1 LLKIINSISI
11 QETKQLHAMRAKYL
25 LFVFVIIP
33 VFQFSG
39 TRTAYS
45 KTPGNIDLDKF
56 VREVYDLYQTDE
68 VPVKQERLVYKKLT
82 ELMTGTQTMKITC
95 SDSIAY
101 DKKNDVTTVK
111 SKEVYYADNKNGYF
125 GLIVIFQQHSDA
137 LLMSTSPDKEITIS
151 GNVTDILVTLYRK
164 GLDFFKCRTP
174 IKEFDDSGTVIQH
187 IILLMQG

>member
-1 LLKIINSISI
+1 
-11 QETKQLHAMRAKYL
+11 MRAKFL
-25 LFVFVIIP
+25 LFAFVLIP
-33 VFQFSG
+33 LFQFSG
-39 TRTAYS
+39 TQ
-45 KTPGNIDLDKF
+45 KTYCSTSGNIDLDNF

-68 VPVKQERLVYKKLT
+68 VPAKQERLVYKKLT
-82 ELMTGTQTMKITC
+82 ALMEGSQTMKITC

-101 DKKNDVTTVK
+101 DKKNDITTIK
-111 SKEVYYADNKNGYF
+111 SREVYYADNKNGYF
-125 GLIVIFQQHSDA
+125 GVVVIFQQHSDA

-151 GNVTDILVTLYRK
+151 GNVTEILVTLYRK

>member
-1 LLKIINSISI
+1 MRTKFLLTAI
-11 QETKQLHAMRAKYL
+11 
-25 LFVFVIIP
+25 VFAL
-33 VFQFSG
+33 VFQFCNYG
-39 TRTAYS
+39 AVVS
-45 KTPGNIDLDKF
+45 KTKGSIDLEKF

-82 ELMTGTQTMKITC
+82 ELMSGTQTMKITC

-101 DKKNDVTTVK
+101 DKKNDETTIK

-125 GLIVIFQQHSDA
+125 GVVVIFHQHSDA

-151 GNVTDILVTLYRK
+151 GNVTEMFVTLYRK

-174 IKEFDDSGTVIQH
+174 IKEFDDSGTVIQQVIF
-187 IILLMQG
+187 IIQG

>member
-1 LLKIINSISI
+1 MR
-11 QETKQLHAMRAKYL
+11 TKFL
-25 LFVFVIIP
+25 LFAILIP
-33 VFQFSG
+33 LFQFSG
-39 TRTAYS
+39 TQTSYCS
-45 KTPGNIDLDKF
+45 TTGNIDLDKF

-82 ELMTGTQTMKITC
+82 GLMEGTQTMKITC

-101 DKKNDVTTVK
+101 DKKNDITTVK
-111 SKEVYYADNKNGYF
+111 SREVYYADNKNGYF
-125 GLIVIFQQHSDA
+125 GVVVIFQQHSDA
-137 LLMSTSPDKEITIS
+137 LLMSTSPDKEVTIS

-187 IILLMQG
+187 VILLMQG

>member
-1 LLKIINSISI
+1 LKESLKVINSGNKPF
-11 QETKQLHAMRAKYL
+11 TAMRTKVLISA
-25 LFVFVIIP
+25 FVLAFI
-33 VFQFSG
+33 FQFFDFS
-39 TRTAYS
+39 AAAVS
-45 KTPGNIDLDKF
+45 KTKGSIDLEKF

-82 ELMTGTQTMKITC
+82 GLMSGTQTMKITC

-101 DKKNDVTTVK
+101 DKKNDETTIK

-125 GLIVIFQQHSDA
+125 GVVVIFHQKSDA

-151 GNVTDILVTLYRK
+151 GNVSDILVTLYRK

-174 IKEFDDSGTVIQH
+174 IKEFDDTGTVIQQVIF
-187 IILLMQG
+187 IIQG

>member
-1 LLKIINSISI
+1 
-11 QETKQLHAMRAKYL
+11 MRTKYL
-25 LFVFVIIP
+25 LFAFILTLL
-33 VFQFSG
+33 FQFPG
-39 TRTAYS
+39 THTAYCNTS
-45 KTPGNIDLDKF
+45 GNIDIEKF

-82 ELMTGTQTMKITC
+82 GLMEGSQTMKITC

-101 DKKNDVTTVK
+101 DRKNDITTVK

-125 GLIVIFQQHSDA
+125 GLIVIYQQHSDA
-137 LLMSTSPDKEITIS
+137 LLMSTSPDKEITIT

>member
-1 LLKIINSISI
+1 MR
-11 QETKQLHAMRAKYL
+11 TKFL
-25 LFVFVIIP
+25 LFAFVLIP
-33 VFQFSG
+33 MFQFSG
-39 TRTAYS
+39 TQTAYS
-45 KTPGNIDLDKF
+45 KTPGNIDLEKF

-82 ELMTGTQTMKITC
+82 GLMEGTQTMKITC

-101 DKKNDVTTVK
+101 DKKNDVTTIK
-111 SKEVYYADNKNGYF
+111 SREVYYADNKNGYF

-137 LLMSTSPDKEITIS
+137 LLMSTSPDKEVTIS

-187 IILLMQG
+187 VILLMQG

>member
-1 LLKIINSISI
+1 MR
-11 QETKQLHAMRAKYL
+11 TKFL

-33 VFQFSG
+33 SFSG
-39 TRTAYS
+39 TQTAYC
-45 KTPGNIDLDKF
+45 KPAGNIDLENF

-68 VPVKQERLVYKKLT
+68 VPVKQERLVYKKLAGLL
-82 ELMTGTQTMKITC
+82 EGSQTMKITC

-101 DKKNDVTTVK
+101 DKKNDITTIK

-125 GLIVIFQQHSDA
+125 GLIVIYQQHSDA
-137 LLMSTSPDKEITIS
+137 LLMSTSPDKEISIT

-174 IKEFDDSGTVIQH
+174 IKEFDDTGTVIQH
-187 IILLMQG
+187 VILLMQG